1 MTFKNHYIQSGYSE
15 KNAEEKTKRVM
26 KHFWISHRF
35 IGFVFG
41 KYLDGA
47 GKLVRALNK
56 KGFCVE
62 IHTSRS
68 MSTQKNVVGLICR
81 TFTIMQCWLNGVKQI
96 AGRDNRLKEENDGIF
111 LKMSF

>member
-1 MTFKNHYIQSGYSE
+1 
-15 KNAEEKTKRVM
+15 M

-41 KYLDGA
+41 KYRDGA

-68 MSTQKNVVGLICR
+68 MSTQRNVVGLICR
-81 TFTIMQCWLNGVKQI
+81 MFTIMQCWLNGVFI
-96 AGRDNRLKEENDGIF
+96 DPHRVHFHCSDEEKISEIIKHKPALVFDDK
-111 LKMSF
+111 L